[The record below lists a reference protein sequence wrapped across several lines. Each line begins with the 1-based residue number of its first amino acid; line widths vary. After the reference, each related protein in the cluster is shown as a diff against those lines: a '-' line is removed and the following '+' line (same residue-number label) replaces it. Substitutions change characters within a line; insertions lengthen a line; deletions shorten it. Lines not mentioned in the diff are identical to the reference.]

1 MPRFREKYPLPSPLP
16 SSSSLLP
23 PYTPILL
30 FSYNLYPN
38 YVSLFLLLLLFFYFS
53 FIYYY
58 IYRAEIDRA
67 STPVFTHFDAH
78 VHCSGCVLLFR
89 CRCFVHLPQLFQ
101 ASFVQMSH
109 FLTAKTVHMSKFGRF
124 SPGCV
129 PFFHRP
135 EPTIGNFRPSSGIIC
150 SQSPQIIPVRV

>member
-1 MPRFREKYPLPSPLP
+1 MPRFRGKYPLPSPLP

-58 IYRAEIDRA
+58 IYKAEIDRA
-67 STPVFTHFDAH
+67 STPFSPILMLMYIVPG
-78 VHCSGCVLLFR
+78 VSIVPMSLFR
-89 CRCFVHLPQLFQ
+89 ANV
-101 ASFVQMSH
+101 A
-109 FLTAKTVHMSKFGRF
+109 F
-124 SPGCV
+124 SD
-129 PFFHRP
+129 
-135 EPTIGNFRPSSGIIC
+135 
-150 SQSPQIIPVRV
+150 